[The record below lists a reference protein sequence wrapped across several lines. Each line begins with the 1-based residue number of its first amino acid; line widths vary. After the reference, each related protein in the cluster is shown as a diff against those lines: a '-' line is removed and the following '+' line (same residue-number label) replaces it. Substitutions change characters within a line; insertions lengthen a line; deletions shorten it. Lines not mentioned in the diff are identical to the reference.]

1 MTYNFFKT
9 VTKGLLSS
17 DFPLPEDN
25 DSIKGL
31 LGMAYSYITDKCN
44 VLNLHTLDK
53 SEYVTRLGRG
63 DYVVRKPNL
72 PETDEDELDIDDEL
86 GYVAASLVASYISE
100 RKTNIHQARAD
111 DGIRSYNAKVDEF
124 IETLKEVERM
134 TL

>member
-17 DFPLPEDN
+17 DFPLPEDD

-63 DYVVRKPNL
+63 DYLVRKPNL

-124 IETLKEVERM
+124 IETLKEAERM